1 MTEKDEFFKIVLG
14 KTASVARNWI
24 SSSPPTEATTFAFS
38 SALILL
44 LWLWW
49 LVALVWNSWC
59 SPGRPLHNHGPRVS
73 TPLHGILK
81 ITIHFLYNFVI
92 FFYYLLLLYW
102 ASSWDH
108 KVHFVNLRC
117 PTCHQTDTQFQGSDK
132 LLLFYPS
139 LWNDRVLFFFCLQQT
154 KSKLSFKL
162 LFCTIWCIKVT
173 FKRIKNSLNLLAYS

>member
-1 MTEKDEFFKIVLG
+1 MVVVIGCLGLEQLVQPWPPPSQPWPSSIHPFTWYTKNNYSFFIQ
-14 KTASVARNWI
+14 
-24 SSSPPTEATTFAFS
+24 F
-38 SALILL
+38 
-44 LWLWW
+44 
-49 LVALVWNSWC
+49 C
-59 SPGRPLHNHGPRVS
+59 
-73 TPLHGILK
+73 
-81 ITIHFLYNFVI
+81 Y

-102 ASSWDH
+102 VSSWDH

-173 FKRIKNSLNLLAYS
+173 FKKIKNSLNLLAYS